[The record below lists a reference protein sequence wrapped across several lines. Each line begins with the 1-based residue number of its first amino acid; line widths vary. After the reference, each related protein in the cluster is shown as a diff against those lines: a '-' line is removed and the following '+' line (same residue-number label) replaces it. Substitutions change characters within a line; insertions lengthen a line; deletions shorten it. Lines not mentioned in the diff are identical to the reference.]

1 MNINIKFLE
10 KTLVGTTVPAPVSGT
25 LSGHAAG
32 EPFDKHAY
40 RFIKEHY
47 VGKTFRQYEF
57 LNKMYS
63 DNPKVVSVS
72 DRLGLIKIRAL
83 AFLLNRGKDA
93 IEEWS
98 ASNLFVE
105 KQNDTADIVVIEKDF
120 FNLIDVKTYN
130 VARNGQPPNIISAY
144 KVAKMC
150 ALMLDTGNFSSHD
163 ISYVGIT
170 WEIDGENL
178 KCTRASAKQL
188 FKTDPAKLYINWA
201 AAMQIQFHVEALDQS
216 YGGTVEQWCKDYL
229 RTFVTQA
236 KGRAKIMLL
245 RFVKPFEKFLK

>member
-1 MNINIKFLE
+1 MNIDIKSLE
-10 KTLVGTTVPAPVSGT
+10 KELVGTTVPKPLSGT

-40 RFIKEHY
+40 RFIKERY
-47 VGKTFRQYEF
+47 AGKTFRQYEF
-57 LNKMYS
+57 LNKLYS
-63 DNPKVVSVS
+63 DNPKAVSVS
-72 DRLGLIKIRAL
+72 DRWGLIKISAL
-83 AFLLNRGKDA
+83 AFLLNRGRDA
-93 IEEWS
+93 TEEWS

-150 ALMLDTGNFSSHD
+150 ALMLDTGNFSSHN

-178 KCTRASAKQL
+178 KCTRASVKQL

-245 RFVKPFEKFLK
+245 RFVKPFERFLK

>member
-1 MNINIKFLE
+1 MNIDIKFLE
-10 KTLVGTTVPAPVSGT
+10 KELVGTTVPKPLSGT

-40 RFIKEHY
+40 RFIKERY
-47 VGKTFRQYEF
+47 TEKTFRQYEF
-57 LNKMYS
+57 LNKLYS
-63 DNPKVVSVS
+63 DNLKAVSVE
-72 DRLGLIKIRAL
+72 DRWSLIKIPAVS
-83 AFLLNRGKDA
+83 FLLDRGKNA
-93 IEEWS
+93 TGEWS
-98 ASNLFVE
+98 PSNLFVE
-105 KQNDTADIVVIEKDF
+105 KQNDTADILVIEKEF

-150 ALMLDTGNFSSHD
+150 ALMLDTGKFASHD

-188 FKTDPAKLYINWA
+188 FKTDPAGLYIDWA
-201 AAMQIQFHVEALDQS
+201 AAMQIQFHVETLNQS
-216 YGGTVEQWCKDYL
+216 YSGTVEQWCRDYL

-236 KGRAKIMLL
+236 NARAETMLQK
-245 RFVKPFEKFLK
+245 FVKPFEKFLK

>member
-1 MNINIKFLE
+1 MNIDIKFLE
-10 KTLVGTTVPAPVSGT
+10 KELVGTTVPKPLSGT

-40 RFIKEHY
+40 RFIKERY
-47 VGKTFRQYEF
+47 AGKTFRQYEF
-57 LNKMYS
+57 LNKLYS
-63 DNPKVVSVS
+63 DNPKAVSVE
-72 DRLGLIKIRAL
+72 DRWNLIKNPAVS
-83 AFLLNRGKDA
+83 FLLNRGKESTA
-93 IEEWS
+93 EWS

-105 KQNDTADIVVIEKDF
+105 KQNDTADILVIEKDF

-150 ALMLDTGNFSSHD
+150 ALMLDTRNFDSHD

-170 WEIDGENL
+170 WEIEEENL
-178 KCTRASAKQL
+178 KCTRASVREL
-188 FKTDPAKLYINWA
+188 FKTDPATLYINWA
-201 AAMQIQFHVEALDQS
+201 AAMQIQFHVETLDQS

-229 RTFVTQA
+229 RTFVAQA
-236 KGRAKIMLL
+236 NARAETML
-245 RFVKPFEKFLK
+245 RKFVKPFEKFLK

>member
-1 MNINIKFLE
+1 MNIDIKFLE
-10 KTLVGTTVPAPVSGT
+10 KELVGTTVPKPLSGT

-40 RFIKEHY
+40 RFIKERY
-47 VGKTFRQYEF
+47 AGKTFRQYEF
-57 LNKMYS
+57 LNKLYS
-63 DNPKVVSVS
+63 DNPKAVSVA
-72 DRLGLIKIRAL
+72 DRWDLITIPAIS
-83 AFLLNRGKDA
+83 FLLNRGKDA
-93 IEEWS
+93 TEEWS
-98 ASNLFVE
+98 TSNLFVE
-105 KQNDTADIVVIEKDF
+105 KQNDTADILVIEKDF

-150 ALMLDTGNFSSHD
+150 ALMLDTGNFDSHD

-170 WEIDGENL
+170 WEIDGDNL
-178 KCTRASAKQL
+178 KCTRASVKEL
-188 FKTDPAKLYINWA
+188 FKTDPARLYINWA

-229 RTFVTQA
+229 RTFVAQA
-236 KGRAKIMLL
+236 NARAETML
-245 RFVKPFEKFLK
+245 RKFVKPFEKFLK

>member
-1 MNINIKFLE
+1 MNIDIKFLE
-10 KTLVGTTVPAPVSGT
+10 KKLVGTTVLVPVSGT

-47 VGKTFRQYEF
+47 AGKTFRQYEF
-57 LNKMYS
+57 LNKLYS
-63 DNPKVVSVS
+63 DNPKAISVN
-72 DRLGLIKIRAL
+72 DRWSLIKTPAL

-93 IEEWS
+93 TEAWS
-98 ASNLFVE
+98 TSNLFVE
-105 KQNDTADIVVIEKDF
+105 KQNDTADILVIEDGF

-163 ISYVGIT
+163 IVYAGIN
-170 WEIDGENL
+170 WEIEGENL
-178 KCTRASAKQL
+178 KCTRASVKQL
-188 FKTDPAKLYINWA
+188 FKTNPAKLYINWA

-216 YGGTVEQWCKDYL
+216 YGGSVEQWCKDYL
-229 RTFVTQA
+229 RTFVAQA
-236 KGRAKIMLL
+236 KGRAKIMLS